1 MNCTNGVIFVCV
13 GPTEK
18 CHHTIAEIAGDFAS
32 IAPDGR
38 AALPPI
44 CINELVQILRV
55 QLFGKLR
62 RAHQVAEHHRDL
74 TEFGVA
80 VLRRGGCFRA
90 GSCNLRCVAR
100 LPRPPNFVDGPEQF
114 LAVAQGDSEFFKVV
128 FGQIREDG
136 VINMVFRERLGVLA

>member
-1 MNCTNGVIFVCV
+1 MNCTNGVILVCV

-18 CHHTIAEIAGDFAS
+18 CHHAIAEIAGDFAS

-44 CINELVQILRV
+44 CVNEFVEILRV
-55 QLFGKLR
+55 ELLGELR
-62 RAHQVAEHHRDL
+62 RPHQVTEHHRDL
-74 TEFGVA
+74 TKFGVA

-90 GSCNLRCVAR
+90 SSCNLRCVAR

-114 LAVAQGDSEFFKVV
+114 LAVAQRDSEFFKVV
-128 FGQIREDG
+128 FGQIRKDG
-136 VINMVFRERLGVLA
+136 IIDIVFCKRLGVLA